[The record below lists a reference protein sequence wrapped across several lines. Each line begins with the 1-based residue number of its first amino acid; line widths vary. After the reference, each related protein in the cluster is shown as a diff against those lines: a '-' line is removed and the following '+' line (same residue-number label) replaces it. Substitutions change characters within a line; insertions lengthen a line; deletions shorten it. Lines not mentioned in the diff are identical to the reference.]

1 MRVVDRVRSVVMNES
16 RLHVHSLAQST
27 KGNIDMSSES
37 KFESIELLE
46 IEIAMDKYRSAVSV
60 RTFEQ
65 TTEKRHICYAE
76 GQELNIKSTAL
87 VHMGICD
94 QFQNVLPVYISVLTF
109 QPSTTA
115 SPPAT
120 RSIP

>member
-65 TTEKRHICYAE
+65 TTEKKAYLLCR
-76 GQELNIKSTAL
+76 
-87 VHMGICD
+87 
-94 QFQNVLPVYISVLTF
+94 
-109 QPSTTA
+109 
-115 SPPAT
+115 
-120 RSIP
+120 RSRIEHQINCFSSHGDM